1 MPNQFLMDQAPAT
14 TLGRLSR
21 ASLQILLIAAALSLV
36 VFVIVHLR
44 LVVVPVVLALFAATF
59 LAPVTRLLRDRGLPR
74 VLAALLALV
83 LGVGVLAL
91 VITFLAPRVAEEL
104 GPLAQSVRVGATEVG
119 DYLEQAIGLT
129 DVQLDQVVHDAT
141 DTIRQNSGAISRGL
155 LSGAILV
162 GEVLAGVL
170 LLLVIL
176 FFVLKDGDSMWSWVV
191 SQFPEGQTRVDVS
204 ELGRR
209 AWRTLTGYIRGLAIV
224 ATVDSV
230 LIGLGLAIM
239 GVPLVLPLAV
249 LTFMA
254 AFFPLV
260 GAFLAGLVAALVALV
275 AKGWVVA
282 LVVVVIITLVQQL
295 EGDVIYPVVV
305 GRAISLHPL
314 AILLAVT
321 SGAVAAG
328 ILGALLAP
336 PVVAVLWTV
345 ISYLRHEAPAGAASS
360 RTRAPGLTA
369 REHDPVGPS
378 AAS

>member
-1 MPNQFLMDQAPAT
+1 MDQAPAT

-104 GPLAQSVRVGATEVG
+104 GPLAHSVQVGATEVG
-119 DYLEQAIGLT
+119 DYVEGAFGLT
-129 DVQLDQVVHDAT
+129 DVQLDQAVREAT
-141 DTIRQNSGAISRGL
+141 DTIRQNSGAISRGI

-162 GEVLAGVL
+162 GEVLAGIL

-176 FFVLKDGDSMWSWVV
+176 FFILKDGDSMWSWVV

-282 LVVVVIITLVQQL
+282 VVVVVIITLVQQL

-345 ISYLRHEAPAGAASS
+345 ISYLRHEAPASPPTAAS
-360 RTRAPGLTA
+360 
-369 REHDPVGPS
+369 
-378 AAS
+378 

>member
-1 MPNQFLMDQAPAT
+1 MDQAPVT

-21 ASLQILLIAAALSLV
+21 ASLQILLIAAAVALV
-36 VFVIVHLR
+36 IFVVVHLR
-44 LVVVPVVLALFAATF
+44 LVFIPVILALFAATF
-59 LAPVTRLLRDRGLPR
+59 LQPVARFLRGRSVPNA
-74 VLAALLALV
+74 LAALLALV

-91 VITFLAPRVAEEL
+91 IVMFLAPRVAYEL
-104 GPLAQSVRVGATEVG
+104 GPLAQSVQSGANEVG
-119 DYLEQAIGLT
+119 NYLERAFGLT
-129 DVQLDQVVHDAT
+129 DVQLDQAIDEALT
-141 DTIRQNSGAISRGL
+141 TIQAHSGTITRGL
-155 LSGAILV
+155 LSGALLV
-162 GEVLAGVL
+162 GEVLAGLL

-176 FFVLKDGDSMWSWVV
+176 FFMLKDGDEMWEWAVDL
-191 SQFPEGQTRVDVS
+191 FPPDRTQVDVR

-230 LIGLGLAIM
+230 LIGAGLAVL

-254 AFFPLV
+254 AFFPLI
-260 GAFLAGLVAALVALV
+260 GAFTAGLIAALVALV

-282 LVVVVIITLVQQL
+282 LVVVAIITVVQQL
-295 EGDVIYPVVV
+295 EGDIIYPVVV

-321 SGAVAAG
+321 SGAVAGG
-328 ILGALLAP
+328 IVGALLAP
-336 PVVAVLWTV
+336 PIVAVFWTIV
-345 ISYLRHEAPAGAASS
+345 SYLRREAP
-360 RTRAPGLTA
+360 L
-369 REHDPVGPS
+369 S

>member
-1 MPNQFLMDQAPAT
+1 
-14 TLGRLSR
+14 
-21 ASLQILLIAAALSLV
+21 
-36 VFVIVHLR
+36 
-44 LVVVPVVLALFAATF
+44 
-59 LAPVTRLLRDRGLPR
+59 
-74 VLAALLALV
+74 
-83 LGVGVLAL
+83 
-91 VITFLAPRVAEEL
+91 
-104 GPLAQSVRVGATEVG
+104 
-119 DYLEQAIGLT
+119 
-129 DVQLDQVVHDAT
+129 
-141 DTIRQNSGAISRGL
+141 
-155 LSGAILV
+155 
-162 GEVLAGVL
+162 
-170 LLLVIL
+170 
-176 FFVLKDGDSMWSWVV
+176 MWSWVV
-191 SQFPEGQTRVDVS
+191 SHFPEGQTRVDVS

-345 ISYLRHEAPAGAASS
+345 ISYLRHEAPAAA
-360 RTRAPGLTA
+360 
-369 REHDPVGPS
+369 
-378 AAS
+378 AA